1 MYRVYSNNMNNG
13 QKIPF
18 LSPKLEG
25 VYNFSFKN
33 HKMWSRKT
41 RKDMGGGVAQPNRR
55 AGERLVKKAVEL
67 VLNGKR
73 NLPGR

>member
-1 MYRVYSNNMNNG
+1 MYHVYSNYLDNG

-18 LSPKLEG
+18 LFPKLEG

-41 RKDMGGGVAQPNRR
+41 RREWG
-55 AGERLVKKAVEL
+55 GERPSQTEGLEKKLVKVGEL

-73 NLPGR
+73 NFPGR